1 MTKKLLKNI
10 SEYRQWAW
18 KVLQENDDNSNV
30 AENLGLIPAYDCYDY
45 NDNDE
50 PIDENGNVLP
60 DDTAETVQIEDSIK
74 ELVFPVMA
82 VYWIEKAWDRGGDV
96 QIIAVDFVELRE
108 FDVDNSSNQS

>member
-1 MTKKLLKNI
+1 MTKKFLQNI

-18 KVLQENDDNSNV
+18 NVLEQNDNNHHV

-60 DDTAETVQIEDSIK
+60 DDTAETIQIEDFIK
-74 ELVFPVMA
+74 ELEFPVVA
-82 VYWIEKAWDRGGDV
+82 VYWITKEWDRGGDV
-96 QIIAVDFVELRE
+96 QIIAVDFVELKE
-108 FDVDNSSNQS
+108 FKKSC